1 MLSCPVSVGLC
12 GCRKMKL
19 PVVYFVC
26 SLIAC
31 WPYWNVKKETESS
44 SGTLSCFISQVVSQD
59 CSNSNSAKHCPM
71 LIFFALVIR
80 KLLHAYV
87 TKTAALL

>member
-1 MLSCPVSVGLC
+1 MLSCPVSVVLC
-12 GCRKMKL
+12 GCWEMKL

-31 WPYWNVKKETESS
+31 WPYWNVKKATESS
-44 SGTLSCFISQVVSQD
+44 SGTLFSFISQVVSQD
-59 CSNSNSAKHCPM
+59 CSNNNSAKYCPM
-71 LIFFALVIR
+71 LIFFALVIGE
-80 KLLHAYV
+80 LLHAYV